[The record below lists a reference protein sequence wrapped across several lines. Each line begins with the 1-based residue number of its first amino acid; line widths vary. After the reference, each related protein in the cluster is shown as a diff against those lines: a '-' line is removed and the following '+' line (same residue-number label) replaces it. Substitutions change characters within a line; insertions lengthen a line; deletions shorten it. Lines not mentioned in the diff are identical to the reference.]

1 MIMKKWKVGV
11 ALVCTSV
18 LLGFAA
24 NQEVEAAIHSYG
36 IIDNV
41 NQQEGTYDVT
51 IRATTD
57 EMGIDGIRE
66 VSVPIWSTKNQSD
79 IVWYKAKHQGKGV
92 WKVRMNTKNHKNHRG
107 NYTTHIYIYSKN
119 GQVEGLN
126 AGQTKLNNVLSAE
139 IKNVNSKTGT
149 YDVIVKDHIGGAVD
163 SVNVPIWSK
172 PDQSDIVW
180 YKASKQADG
189 TYVAHM
195 NIKNH
200 KYNVG
205 NYTTHVYMYTKNQ
218 GVHAISLGQTNV
230 QSESEQ
236 LMAQIQNVN
245 PKAGT
250 YDVVVQ
256 AKSGAG
262 IKQVSVPIWSKANQS
277 DLVWYPAKKQAD
289 GSYVVH
295 MNIKNHKY
303 HTGKYT
309 THVYATK
316 NNGTEMA
323 INLGQTDM
331 PRVSD
336 ELSAKITNV
345 NQQNGTYDIVVNA
358 SSQFGVREVY
368 VPTWSKPDQSDIVWY
383 KAQKQADGRY
393 RLQMNV
399 RNHHN
404 NRGTYISH
412 VYAYSNR
419 GTVKAIS
426 AGETKLNNVLSAEIQ
441 NINSKTGTY
450 DVVVKDHIG
459 GAVDSVSVPI
469 WSTKNQSDLVWYPA
483 KKQAD
488 GTWVVHMN
496 IKNHKFHTG
505 KYTTHVYMYTKN
517 QGVHAIS
524 LGQTNVQSE
533 TEQLKGQIKNV
544 NAKAGTYDIVVQAK
558 SGAGIKQVSVPIWS
572 KANQSDLVWYPAKK
586 QADGSYVV
594 HMNIKNHKYHTGNYT
609 THVYAWKNNG
619 TERAINLG
627 QTNIQGIKDQLS
639 AAIKNVNQQNG
650 TYDIVVNSSSQF
662 GVREV
667 KVPIWSTPNQSDL
680 VWYKAQKQADGSYVV
695 HMNIKNHKNH
705 RGTYMTHVYMY
716 NNRGQ
721 QTAIALNNTN
731 LPAIPDTLKAQIKNV
746 NKEAGSYDVV
756 IQAASQQGIARVE
769 VPTWSTAN
777 QSDLVWYK
785 ATKQSDGSY
794 IVHVNIKNHKNNRG
808 HYTSHVYL
816 WHPDGSNTAI
826 SLGETDLTKPIQE
839 QPKPTEQPGKS
850 DNNQQGNTNTG
861 TATEPTKPTEQP
873 GKTEEPQVRELD
885 VEKIKSEVF
894 RLTNLE
900 RTKRGITALI
910 YDKELDVVTHLRA
923 QEAAVKYA
931 HIRPNNT
938 IFSTAI
944 TELLPEYKNYKVSA
958 SEILAGASDQ
968 AYKNETEI
976 ANDLVSS
983 WLNSPP
989 HKEAMLIQN
998 MKTGSVGIF
1007 RQESKEG
1014 IGNIYYGVQIFLTEK
1029 ENIDNNS
1036 MTNNSGKMYVD
1047 EDGNVE
1053 IPLN

>member
-1 MIMKKWKVGV
+1 MKKWKVGV

-24 NQEVEAAIHSYG
+24 NQKVEAAIHSYG

-51 IRATTD
+51 IHATTD

-66 VSVPIWSTKNQSD
+66 VSVPIWSTSNQSD
-79 IVWYKAKHQGKGV
+79 LVWYKAKHQGKGV
-92 WKVRMNTKNHKNHRG
+92 WKVRMNVKNHKNHRG
-107 NYTTHIYIYSKN
+107 NYTTHVYIYSKN
-119 GQVEGLN
+119 GQVEGIN

-139 IKNVNSKTGT
+139 I
-149 YDVIVKDHIGGAVD
+149 
-163 SVNVPIWSK
+163 
-172 PDQSDIVW
+172 
-180 YKASKQADG
+180 
-189 TYVAHM
+189 
-195 NIKNH
+195 
-200 KYNVG
+200 
-205 NYTTHVYMYTKNQ
+205 
-218 GVHAISLGQTNV
+218 
-230 QSESEQ
+230 
-236 LMAQIQNVN
+236 QNV
-245 PKAGT
+245 
-250 YDVVVQ
+250 
-256 AKSGAG
+256 
-262 IKQVSVPIWSKANQS
+262 
-277 DLVWYPAKKQAD
+277 
-289 GSYVVH
+289 
-295 MNIKNHKY
+295 
-303 HTGKYT
+303 
-309 THVYATK
+309 
-316 NNGTEMA
+316 
-323 INLGQTDM
+323 
-331 PRVSD
+331 
-336 ELSAKITNV
+336 
-345 NQQNGTYDIVVNA
+345 
-358 SSQFGVREVY
+358 
-368 VPTWSKPDQSDIVWY
+368 
-383 KAQKQADGRY
+383 
-393 RLQMNV
+393 
-399 RNHHN
+399 
-404 NRGTYISH
+404 
-412 VYAYSNR
+412 
-419 GTVKAIS
+419 
-426 AGETKLNNVLSAEIQ
+426 
-441 NINSKTGTY
+441 NSKTGTY

-469 WSTKNQSDLVWYPA
+469 WSTKNQSDLVWYKAKKQADGTWVAHMNIKNHKFHTGKYTTHVYMYTKNQGVHAINLGQTNVQSETEQLKGQIKNVNPKAGTYDVVIDAKSGAGIRGVSVPIWSTKNQSDLVWYPA

-488 GTWVVHMN
+488 GTWIVHMNIKNHQFHTGKYTTHVYATKNNGTEMAINLGQTDIPRVSDELSAKITNVNQQNGTYDVLINAQAQGGIREVYVPTWSKPDQSDIVWYKAQKQADGSYRLQMNVRNHHNNRGTYISHVYAYSNRGTVNAINAGETKLNNVLTAEIKNVNTKVGTYDVVVKDHIGGAVDSVSVPIWSTKNQSDLVWYKAQKQADGTWVAHMN

-609 THVYAWKNNG
+609 THVYATKNNG
-619 TERAINLG
+619 TEMAINLG

-650 TYDIVVNSSSQF
+650 TYDIVVNASSQF

-731 LPAIPDTLKAQIKNV
+731 LPVIPDTLKAQVKNV
-746 NKEAGSYDVV
+746 NKEAGSYDVI
-756 IQAASQQGIARVE
+756 IQAASQQGIERVE
-769 VPTWSTAN
+769 VPTWSTKN

-785 ATKQSDGSY
+785 AQKQADGSY
-794 IVHVNIKNHKNNRG
+794 IVHMNIKNHKNNRG
-808 HYTSHVYL
+808 NYTSHVYL

-826 SLGETDLTKPIQE
+826 SLGQTDLTKPIQE

-861 TATEPTKPTEQP
+861 NTTEPTKPTEQP
-873 GKTEEPQVRELD
+873 GKTEDPQFRELD

-900 RTKRGITALI
+900 RAKRGLKSRI
-910 YDKELDVVTHLRA
+910 YDKKFDVVTDLRA
-923 QEAAVKYA
+923 RELLISYS
-931 HIRPNNT
+931 HTRPNGT
-938 IFSTAI
+938 TFDTAI
-944 TELLPEYKNYKVSA
+944 REKYPDFIIDEHSYIQ
-958 SEILAGASDQ
+958 EILAGTQDQ
-968 AYKNETEI
+968 INFGEYKNETQI
-976 ANDLVSS
+976 ADDLVKS
-983 WLNSPP
+983 WMGSPS
-989 HKEAMLIQN
+989 HKAAILSDDSDV
-998 MKTGSVGIF
+998 KWVSVGIS
-1007 RQESKEG
+1007 RKENDKNKG
-1014 IGNIYYGVQIFLTEK
+1014 YYGYTYYGVQIFVNDRDES
-1029 ENIDNNS
+1029 IA
-1036 MTNNSGKMYVD
+1036 SGGEYVHP
-1047 EDGNVE
+1047 ELAE
-1053 IPLN
+1053 

>member
-1 MIMKKWKVGV
+1 MKKWKVGV

-36 IIDNV
+36 TIDNV

-51 IRATTD
+51 IHATTD

-92 WKVRMNTKNHKNHRG
+92 WKVRMNAKNHKNHRG

-119 GQVEGLN
+119 GQVEGIN

-139 IKNVNSKTGT
+139 IKNVNTKAGT

-163 SVNVPIWSK
+163 RVSVPIWSK
-172 PDQSDIVW
+172 DQSDLVW
-180 YKASKQADG
+180 YPAKKQADG
-189 TYVAHM
+189 TWVVHM

-200 KYNVG
+200 KFHTG
-205 NYTTHVYMYTKNQ
+205 KYTTHVYMYTKNQ

-230 QSESEQ
+230 QSETEQ
-236 LMAQIQNVN
+236 LKGQIKNVN
-245 PKAGT
+245 AKAGS
-250 YDVVVQ
+250 YDIVVQ

-303 HTGKYT
+303 HTGNYT

-323 INLGQTDM
+323 INLGQTDI

-345 NQQNGTYDIVVNA
+345 NQQNGTYDVLINA
-358 SSQFGVREVY
+358 QAQGGIREVY

-383 KAQKQADGRY
+383 KAQKQADGSY

-419 GTVKAIS
+419 GTVKAIN
-426 AGETKLNNVLSAEIQ
+426 AGETKLNNVLTAEIK
-441 NINSKTGTY
+441 NVNTKVGTY

-544 NAKAGTYDIVVQAK
+544 NAKAGSYDIVVQAK

-594 HMNIKNHKYHTGNYT
+594 HMNIKNHMYHTGNYT

-619 TERAINLG
+619 TEMAINLG

-650 TYDIVVNSSSQF
+650 TYDIVVNASSQF

-731 LPAIPDTLKAQIKNV
+731 LPVIPDTLKAQVKNV
-746 NKEAGSYDVV
+746 NKEAGSYDVI
-756 IQAASQQGIARVE
+756 IQAASQQGIERVE
-769 VPTWSTAN
+769 VPTWSTKN

-785 ATKQSDGSY
+785 AQKQADGSY
-794 IVHVNIKNHKNNRG
+794 IVHMNIKNHKNNRG
-808 HYTSHVYL
+808 NYTSHVYL

-826 SLGETDLTKPIQE
+826 SLGETDLTKPNQE
-839 QPKPTEQPGKS
+839 QPKPTEEPGKS
-850 DNNQQGNTNTG
+850 ENNQQGNTNTG
-861 TATEPTKPTEQP
+861 NTTEPTKPTEQP

-885 VEKIKSEVF
+885 IEKIKSEIV
-894 RLTNLE
+894 RLVNIERQSKGLNQLSVDTDLEQTANIRSIEIQTKFDHVRPNGTIAYTAFNVDSRNLGENLVQDWHIAGLNETQIATNLFNSW
-900 RTKRGITALI
+900 KNSPG
-910 YDKELDVVTHLRA
+910 H
-923 QEAAVKYA
+923 
-931 HIRPNNT
+931 
-938 IFSTAI
+938 
-944 TELLPEYKNYKVSA
+944 YKNMT
-958 SEILAGASDQ
+958 SEIWTRIG
-968 AYKNETEI
+968 
-976 ANDLVSS
+976 
-983 WLNSPP
+983 
-989 HKEAMLIQN
+989 
-998 MKTGSVGIF
+998 VGISF
-1007 RQESKEG
+1007 NSTKQG
-1014 IGNIYYGVQIFLTEK
+1014 IYGVQFFSTEPTQLDV
-1029 ENIDNNS
+1029 N
-1036 MTNNSGKMYVD
+1036 

>member
-1 MIMKKWKVGV
+1 MKKWKVGV

>member
-1 MIMKKWKVGV
+1 MKKWKVGV

-24 NQEVEAAIHSYG
+24 NQKVEAAIHSYG

-51 IRATTD
+51 IHATTD

-66 VSVPIWSTKNQSD
+66 VSVPIWSTSNQSD
-79 IVWYKAKHQGKGV
+79 LVWYKAKHQGKGV
-92 WKVRMNTKNHKNHRG
+92 WKVRMNVKNHKNHRG
-107 NYTTHIYIYSKN
+107 NYTTHVYIYSKN
-119 GQVEGLN
+119 GQVEGIN

-139 IKNVNSKTGT
+139 IQNVNSKTGT
-149 YDVIVKDHIGGAVD
+149 YDVVVKDHIGGAVD
-163 SVNVPIWSK
+163 SVSVPIWSTK
-172 PDQSDIVW
+172 NQSDLVW
-180 YKASKQADG
+180 YPAQKQADG
-189 TYVAHM
+189 TWVVHM

-200 KYNVG
+200 KYHTG
-205 NYTTHVYMYTKNQ
+205 KYTTHVYMYTKNQ
-218 GVHAISLGQTNV
+218 GVHAINLGQTNV
-230 QSESEQ
+230 QSETEQ
-236 LMAQIQNVN
+236 LKGQIKNVN

-250 YDVVVQ
+250 YDVVID

-262 IKQVSVPIWSKANQS
+262 IRGVSVPIWSTKNQS

-289 GSYVVH
+289 GTWIVH
-295 MNIKNHKY
+295 MNIKNHQF

-323 INLGQTDM
+323 INLGQTDI

-345 NQQNGTYDIVVNA
+345 NQQNGTYDVLINA
-358 SSQFGVREVY
+358 QAQGGIREVY

-383 KAQKQADGRY
+383 KAQKQADGSY

-488 GTWVVHMN
+488 GTWVAHMN

-544 NAKAGTYDIVVQAK
+544 NAKSGTYDIVVQAK

-586 QADGSYVV
+586 QSDGSYVV

-619 TERAINLG
+619 TEMAINLG

-650 TYDIVVNSSSQF
+650 TYDIVVNASSQF

-680 VWYKAQKQADGSYVV
+680 VWYKAQKQSDGSYVV

-731 LPAIPDTLKAQIKNV
+731 LPAVPDTLKAQIKNV

-826 SLGETDLTKPIQE
+826 SLGETDLTKPNQE
-839 QPKPTEQPGKS
+839 QPKPTEEPGKS
-850 DNNQQGNTNTG
+850 ENNHQGNTNTG
-861 TATEPTKPTEQP
+861 NTTEPTKPTEQP

-885 VEKIKSEVF
+885 IEKIKSEIV
-894 RLTNLE
+894 RLVNIERQSKGLNQLSMDRDLEDSARVRSVEIQTKFDHVRPDGTLAYTAFNIDYRNLGE
-900 RTKRGITALI
+900 NIVQDWHIADLN
-910 YDKELDVVTHLRA
+910 EA
-923 QEAAVKYA
+923 QIAAKLFNSWKNSSG
-931 HIRPNNT
+931 H
-938 IFSTAI
+938 
-944 TELLPEYKNYKVSA
+944 YKNMTSA
-958 SEILAGASDQ
+958 MWTRIG
-968 AYKNETEI
+968 
-976 ANDLVSS
+976 
-983 WLNSPP
+983 
-989 HKEAMLIQN
+989 
-998 MKTGSVGIF
+998 VGISF
-1007 RQESKEG
+1007 NSTKQG
-1014 IGNIYYGVQIFLTEK
+1014 VYGVQFFSTEPVILD
-1029 ENIDNNS
+1029 EN
-1036 MTNNSGKMYVD
+1036 

-1053 IPLN
+1053 VPLN

>member
-24 NQEVEAAIHSYG
+24 NQKVEAAIHSYG

-51 IRATTD
+51 IHATTD

-66 VSVPIWSTKNQSD
+66 VSVPIWSTSNQSD
-79 IVWYKAKHQGKGV
+79 LVWYKAKHQGKGV
-92 WKVRMNTKNHKNHRG
+92 WKVRMNAKNHKNHRG

-119 GQVEGLN
+119 GQVEGIN

-139 IKNVNSKTGT
+139 IQNVNSKTGT
-149 YDVIVKDHIGGAVD
+149 YDVVVKDHIGGAVD
-163 SVNVPIWSK
+163 RVSVPIWSK
-172 PDQSDIVW
+172 DQSDLVW
-180 YKASKQADG
+180 YPAKKQADG
-189 TYVAHM
+189 TWVVHM

-200 KYNVG
+200 KFHTG
-205 NYTTHVYMYTKNQ
+205 KYTTHVYMYTKNQ
-218 GVHAISLGQTNV
+218 GVHAINLGQTNV
-230 QSESEQ
+230 QSETEQ
-236 LMAQIQNVN
+236 LKGQIKNIN

-250 YDVVVQ
+250 YDVVID

-262 IKQVSVPIWSKANQS
+262 IRGVSVPIWSTKNQS

-289 GSYVVH
+289 GTWVVH
-295 MNIKNHKY
+295 MNIKNHKF

-323 INLGQTDM
+323 INLGQTDI

-345 NQQNGTYDIVVNA
+345 NQQNGTYDVLINA
-358 SSQFGVREVY
+358 QAQGGIREVY

-383 KAQKQADGRY
+383 KAQKQADGSY

-399 RNHHN
+399 RNHRN

-426 AGETKLNNVLSAEIQ
+426 AGETKLNNVLTAEIK
-441 NINSKTGTY
+441 NVNTKVGTY

-459 GAVDSVSVPI
+459 GAVDRVSVPI
-469 WSTKNQSDLVWYPA
+469 WSKDQSDLVWYPA

-619 TERAINLG
+619 TEMAINLG

-650 TYDIVVNSSSQF
+650 TYDIVVNASSQF

-680 VWYKAQKQADGSYVV
+680 VWYKAQKQTDGSYVV

-785 ATKQSDGSY
+785 ATKQSDGIY

-808 HYTSHVYL
+808 NYTSHVYL

-861 TATEPTKPTEQP
+861 TTTEPTKPTEQP

-885 VEKIKSEVF
+885 VEKIKSEIV
-894 RLTNLE
+894 RLVNIERKSKGLNQLSVDRDLEDSARVRSVEIQTKFDHVRPDGTLAYTAFNIDYRNLGE
-900 RTKRGITALI
+900 NIVQDWHIADLN
-910 YDKELDVVTHLRA
+910 EA
-923 QEAAVKYA
+923 QIAANLFNSWKNSSG
-931 HIRPNNT
+931 H
-938 IFSTAI
+938 
-944 TELLPEYKNYKVSA
+944 YKNMTSA
-958 SEILAGASDQ
+958 MWTRIG
-968 AYKNETEI
+968 
-976 ANDLVSS
+976 
-983 WLNSPP
+983 
-989 HKEAMLIQN
+989 
-998 MKTGSVGIF
+998 VGISF
-1007 RQESKEG
+1007 NSTKQG
-1014 IGNIYYGVQIFLTEK
+1014 VYGVQFFSTEPVILD
-1029 ENIDNNS
+1029 EN
-1036 MTNNSGKMYVD
+1036 

-1053 IPLN
+1053 VPLN

>member
-24 NQEVEAAIHSYG
+24 NQKVEAAIHSYG

-51 IRATTD
+51 IHATTD

-66 VSVPIWSTKNQSD
+66 VSVPIWSTSNQSD
-79 IVWYKAKHQGKGV
+79 LVWYKAKHQGKGV
-92 WKVRMNTKNHKNHRG
+92 WKVRMNVKNHKNHRG
-107 NYTTHIYIYSKN
+107 NYTTHVYIYSKN
-119 GQVEGLN
+119 GQVEGIN

-139 IKNVNSKTGT
+139 I
-149 YDVIVKDHIGGAVD
+149 
-163 SVNVPIWSK
+163 
-172 PDQSDIVW
+172 
-180 YKASKQADG
+180 
-189 TYVAHM
+189 
-195 NIKNH
+195 
-200 KYNVG
+200 
-205 NYTTHVYMYTKNQ
+205 
-218 GVHAISLGQTNV
+218 
-230 QSESEQ
+230 
-236 LMAQIQNVN
+236 QNV
-245 PKAGT
+245 
-250 YDVVVQ
+250 
-256 AKSGAG
+256 
-262 IKQVSVPIWSKANQS
+262 
-277 DLVWYPAKKQAD
+277 
-289 GSYVVH
+289 
-295 MNIKNHKY
+295 
-303 HTGKYT
+303 
-309 THVYATK
+309 
-316 NNGTEMA
+316 
-323 INLGQTDM
+323 
-331 PRVSD
+331 
-336 ELSAKITNV
+336 
-345 NQQNGTYDIVVNA
+345 
-358 SSQFGVREVY
+358 
-368 VPTWSKPDQSDIVWY
+368 
-383 KAQKQADGRY
+383 
-393 RLQMNV
+393 
-399 RNHHN
+399 
-404 NRGTYISH
+404 
-412 VYAYSNR
+412 
-419 GTVKAIS
+419 
-426 AGETKLNNVLSAEIQ
+426 
-441 NINSKTGTY
+441 NSKTGTY

-469 WSTKNQSDLVWYPA
+469 WSTKNQSDLVWYKAKKQADGTWVAHMNIKNHKFHTGKYTTHVYMYTKNQGVHAINLGQTNVQSETEQLKGQIKNVNPKAGTYDVVIDAKSGAGIRGVSVPIWSTKNQSDLVWYPA

-488 GTWVVHMN
+488 GTWIVHMNIKNHQFHTGKYTTHVYATKNNGTEMAINLGQTDIPRVSDELSAKITNVNQQNGTYDVLINAQAQGGIREVYVPTWSKPDQSDIVWYKAQKQADGSYRLQMNVRNHHNNRGTYISHVYAYSNRGTVNAINAGETKLNNVLTAEIKNVNTKVGTYDVVVKDHIGGAVDSVSVPIWSTKNQSDLVWYKAQKQADGTWVAHMN

-572 KANQSDLVWYPAKK
+572 KANQSDLIWYPAKK

-609 THVYAWKNNG
+609 THVYATKNNG
-619 TERAINLG
+619 TEMAINLG

-650 TYDIVVNSSSQF
+650 TYDIVVNASSQF

-680 VWYKAQKQADGSYVV
+680 VWYKAQKQADGSYVL

-785 ATKQSDGSY
+785 ATKQADGSY
-794 IVHVNIKNHKNNRG
+794 IVHMNIKNHKNNRG
-808 HYTSHVYL
+808 NYTSHVYL

-826 SLGETDLTKPIQE
+826 SLGETDLSKVVE
-839 QPKPTEQPGKS
+839 
-850 DNNQQGNTNTG
+850 
-861 TATEPTKPTEQP
+861 EPTKPTENP
-873 GKTEEPQVRELD
+873 GKDDNTDNTTPDKPAKPEEPTTPEKPQARELD
-885 VEKIKSEVF
+885 VEKIKFEIV
-894 RLTNLE
+894 RLVNNERLAKGLSSLNVDSDLEDSAKVRSVEIQTKFDHVRPDGTLAYTAFNIDYRNLGE
-900 RTKRGITALI
+900 NIVQDWHIADLN
-910 YDKELDVVTHLRA
+910 EA
-923 QEAAVKYA
+923 QIAANLFNSWKNSSG
-931 HIRPNNT
+931 H
-938 IFSTAI
+938 
-944 TELLPEYKNYKVSA
+944 YKNMTSA
-958 SEILAGASDQ
+958 MWTRIG
-968 AYKNETEI
+968 
-976 ANDLVSS
+976 
-983 WLNSPP
+983 
-989 HKEAMLIQN
+989 
-998 MKTGSVGIF
+998 VGISF
-1007 RQESKEG
+1007 NSTKQG
-1014 IGNIYYGVQIFLTEK
+1014 VYGVQFFSTEPVILD
-1029 ENIDNNS
+1029 EN
-1036 MTNNSGKMYVD
+1036 

-1053 IPLN
+1053 VPLN

>member
-1 MIMKKWKVGV
+1 MKKWKVGV

-24 NQEVEAAIHSYG
+24 NQKVEAAIHSYG

-41 NQQEGTYDVT
+41 NQQEGAYDVT
-51 IRATTD
+51 IHATTD

-92 WKVRMNTKNHKNHRG
+92 WKVRMNAKNHKNHRG

-119 GQVEGLN
+119 GQVEGIN

-139 IKNVNSKTGT
+139 IKNVNTKAGT

-163 SVNVPIWSK
+163 RVSVPIWSK
-172 PDQSDIVW
+172 DQSDLVW
-180 YKASKQADG
+180 YPAKKQADG
-189 TYVAHM
+189 TWVVHM

-200 KYNVG
+200 KFHTG
-205 NYTTHVYMYTKNQ
+205 KYTTHVYMYTKNQ

-230 QSESEQ
+230 QSETEQ
-236 LMAQIQNVN
+236 LKGQIKNVN
-245 PKAGT
+245 AKAGT
-250 YDVVVQ
+250 YDIVVQ

-262 IKQVSVPIWSKANQS
+262 IKQVSVPIWSKVNQS

-303 HTGKYT
+303 HTGNYT

-323 INLGQTDM
+323 INLGQTDI

-345 NQQNGTYDIVVNA
+345 NQQNGTYDVLINA
-358 SSQFGVREVY
+358 QAQGGIREVY

-383 KAQKQADGRY
+383 KAQKQADGSY

-488 GTWVVHMN
+488 GTWVAHMN

-517 QGVHAIS
+517 QGVHAIN

-544 NAKAGTYDIVVQAK
+544 NPKAGTYDVVIDAK
-558 SGAGIKQVSVPIWS
+558 SGAGIRGVSVPIWS
-572 KANQSDLVWYPAKK
+572 TNNQSDLVWYKAQK
-586 QADGSYVV
+586 QADGSYIV
-594 HMNIKNHKYHTGNYT
+594 HMNIKNHKYHTGKYT
-609 THVYAWKNNG
+609 THVYATKNDG
-619 TERAINLG
+619 TEMAINLG
-627 QTNIQGIKDQLS
+627 QTDIFGVKDQLS
-639 AAIKNVNQQNG
+639 AKIANINPQDG
-650 TYDIVVNSSSQF
+650 TYDVIVNASSQY
-662 GVREV
+662 GVKEV
-667 KVPIWSTPNQSDL
+667 SVPIWSTKNQSDL

-731 LPAIPDTLKAQIKNV
+731 LPVIPDTLKAQVKNV
-746 NKEAGSYDVV
+746 NKEAGSYDVI
-756 IQAASQQGIARVE
+756 IQAASQQGIDRVE
-769 VPTWSTAN
+769 VPTWSMKN

-785 ATKQSDGSY
+785 AQKQADGSY
-794 IVHVNIKNHKNNRG
+794 IVHMNIKNHKNNRG
-808 HYTSHVYL
+808 NYTSHVYL

-826 SLGETDLTKPIQE
+826 SLGETDLSKVVE
-839 QPKPTEQPGKS
+839 
-850 DNNQQGNTNTG
+850 
-861 TATEPTKPTEQP
+861 EPTKPTENP
-873 GKTEEPQVRELD
+873 GKDDNTGNTTPDKPTEPAKPEEPTTPEKPQARELD

-900 RTKRGITALI
+900 RTKRGLQPLS
-910 YDKELDVVTHLRA
+910 YDEELDKVMPKRA
-923 QEAAVKYA
+923 QELLVSYS
-931 HIRPNNT
+931 HTRPNGKD
-938 IFSTAI
+938 FSTLI
-944 TELLPEYKNYKVSA
+944 TETLPNYYQGYQS
-958 SEILAGASDQ
+958 SYEILAGTGEEGYQ
-968 AYKNETEI
+968 TEI
-976 ANDLVSS
+976 MIAQELVNN
-983 WLNSPP
+983 WMNSAA
-989 HKEAMLIQN
+989 HKSIILDADIVV
-998 MKTGSVGIF
+998 GAVGIS
-1007 RQESKEG
+1007 SKVNKYEVG
-1014 IGNIYYGVQIFLTEK
+1014 KTYYGVQIFSVKK
-1029 ENIDNNS
+1029 EQN
-1036 MTNNSGKMYVD
+1036 TNGYNGYIVD

>member
-1 MIMKKWKVGV
+1 MKKWKVGV

-92 WKVRMNTKNHKNHRG
+92 WKVRMNAKNHKNHRG

-139 IKNVNSKTGT
+139 IKNVNTKVGT
-149 YDVIVKDHIGGAVD
+149 YDVVVKDHIGGAVD
-163 SVNVPIWSK
+163 SVSVPIWSK
-172 PDQSDIVW
+172 DQSDLVW
-180 YKASKQADG
+180 YPAKKQADG
-189 TYVAHM
+189 TYIVHM

-236 LMAQIQNVN
+236 LKAGIKNVN
-245 PKAGT
+245 AKAGT

-289 GSYVVH
+289 GTYVVH

-303 HTGKYT
+303 HTGNYT
-309 THVYATK
+309 THVYAWK

-323 INLGQTDM
+323 INLGQTNI
-331 PRVSD
+331 PGSPD
-336 ELSAKITNV
+336 ELKANITNV
-345 NQQNGTYDIVVNA
+345 NQQEGTYDVSIQANA
-358 SSQFGVREVY
+358 QGGIREVY
-368 VPTWSKPDQSDIVWY
+368 VPTWSAQDQSDIVWY
-383 KAQKQADGRY
+383 KAQKQADGSYKLR
-393 RLQMNV
+393 MNV
-399 RNHHN
+399 RNHKNH
-404 NRGTYISH
+404 RGTYISH

-426 AGETKLNNVLSAEIQ
+426 AGETKLNNVLSAEIK
-441 NINSKTGTY
+441 NVNSKTGTY
-450 DVVVKDHIG
+450 DVIVKDHIG

-469 WSTKNQSDLVWYPA
+469 WSKDQSDLVWYPA

-488 GTWVVHMN
+488 GTYIVHMN
-496 IKNHKFHTG
+496 IKNHKYNVG
-505 KYTTHVYMYTKN
+505 NYTTHVYMYTKN

-533 TEQLKGQIKNV
+533 SEQLKAGIKNV
-544 NAKAGTYDIVVQAK
+544 NAKAGTYDVVVQAK

-586 QADGSYVV
+586 QADGTYVV

-619 TERAINLG
+619 TEMAINLG

-639 AAIKNVNQQNG
+639 AAIKNENQQNG
-650 TYDIVVNSSSQF
+650 TYDIVVNASSQF

-680 VWYKAQKQADGSYVV
+680 VWYKAKKQADGSYVV

-731 LPAIPDTLKAQIKNV
+731 LPAIPDTLKAQIKNI

-769 VPTWSTAN
+769 VPTWSTPN

-808 HYTSHVYL
+808 NYTSHVYL

-861 TATEPTKPTEQP
+861 TTTEPTKPTEQP

-885 VEKIKSEVF
+885 VEKIKSEIV
-894 RLTNLE
+894 RLVNIERKSKGLNQLSVDRDLE
-900 RTKRGITALI
+900 DSARVRSIEIQSK
-910 YDKELDVVTHLRA
+910 YDHV
-923 QEAAVKYA
+923 
-931 HIRPNNT
+931 RPDGSMYDT
-938 IFSTAI
+938 IFSKDDREISENANQNWHIAGLSEEKIAENLFTSWKNS
-944 TELLPEYKNYKVSA
+944 PNHYKNM
-958 SEILAGASDQ
+958 
-968 AYKNETEI
+968 
-976 ANDLVSS
+976 LVNR
-983 WLNSPP
+983 WTR
-989 HKEAMLIQN
+989 I
-998 MKTGSVGIF
+998 
-1007 RQESKEG
+1007 G
-1014 IGNIYYGVQIFLTEK
+1014 IGISFNSTRQGVYAVQIFSTEPVTLDR
-1029 ENIDNNS
+1029 N
-1036 MTNNSGKMYVD
+1036 

>member
-1 MIMKKWKVGV
+1 
-11 ALVCTSV
+11 
-18 LLGFAA
+18 
-24 NQEVEAAIHSYG
+24 
-36 IIDNV
+36 
-41 NQQEGTYDVT
+41 
-51 IRATTD
+51 
-57 EMGIDGIRE
+57 
-66 VSVPIWSTKNQSD
+66 
-79 IVWYKAKHQGKGV
+79 
-92 WKVRMNTKNHKNHRG
+92 
-107 NYTTHIYIYSKN
+107 
-119 GQVEGLN
+119 
-126 AGQTKLNNVLSAE
+126 
-139 IKNVNSKTGT
+139 
-149 YDVIVKDHIGGAVD
+149 
-163 SVNVPIWSK
+163 
-172 PDQSDIVW
+172 
-180 YKASKQADG
+180 
-189 TYVAHM
+189 
-195 NIKNH
+195 
-200 KYNVG
+200 
-205 NYTTHVYMYTKNQ
+205 
-218 GVHAISLGQTNV
+218 
-230 QSESEQ
+230 
-236 LMAQIQNVN
+236 
-245 PKAGT
+245 
-250 YDVVVQ
+250 
-256 AKSGAG
+256 
-262 IKQVSVPIWSKANQS
+262 
-277 DLVWYPAKKQAD
+277 
-289 GSYVVH
+289 
-295 MNIKNHKY
+295 
-303 HTGKYT
+303 GKYT

-316 NNGTEMA
+316 NNSTEMA
-323 INLGQTDM
+323 INLGQTDI

-345 NQQNGTYDIVVNA
+345 NQQNGTYDVLINA
-358 SSQFGVREVY
+358 QAQGGIREVY
-368 VPTWSKPDQSDIVWY
+368 IPTWSKPDQSDIVWY
-383 KAQKQADGRY
+383 KAQKQADGSY

-586 QADGSYVV
+586 QVDGSYVV

-619 TERAINLG
+619 TEMAINLG

-650 TYDIVVNSSSQF
+650 TYDIVVNASSQF

-794 IVHVNIKNHKNNRG
+794 IVHV
-808 HYTSHVYL
+808 
-816 WHPDGSNTAI
+816 
-826 SLGETDLTKPIQE
+826 
-839 QPKPTEQPGKS
+839 
-850 DNNQQGNTNTG
+850 
-861 TATEPTKPTEQP
+861 
-873 GKTEEPQVRELD
+873 
-885 VEKIKSEVF
+885 
-894 RLTNLE
+894 
-900 RTKRGITALI
+900 
-910 YDKELDVVTHLRA
+910 
-923 QEAAVKYA
+923 
-931 HIRPNNT
+931 
-938 IFSTAI
+938 
-944 TELLPEYKNYKVSA
+944 
-958 SEILAGASDQ
+958 
-968 AYKNETEI
+968 
-976 ANDLVSS
+976 
-983 WLNSPP
+983 
-989 HKEAMLIQN
+989 
-998 MKTGSVGIF
+998 
-1007 RQESKEG
+1007 
-1014 IGNIYYGVQIFLTEK
+1014 
-1029 ENIDNNS
+1029 
-1036 MTNNSGKMYVD
+1036 
-1047 EDGNVE
+1047 
-1053 IPLN
+1053 

>member
-36 IIDNV
+36 TIDNV

-51 IRATTD
+51 IHATTD

-92 WKVRMNTKNHKNHRG
+92 WKVRMNAKNHKNHRG

-119 GQVEGLN
+119 GQVEGIN

-139 IKNVNSKTGT
+139 IKNVNTKAGT

-163 SVNVPIWSK
+163 R
-172 PDQSDIVW
+172 
-180 YKASKQADG
+180 
-189 TYVAHM
+189 
-195 NIKNH
+195 
-200 KYNVG
+200 
-205 NYTTHVYMYTKNQ
+205 
-218 GVHAISLGQTNV
+218 
-230 QSESEQ
+230 
-236 LMAQIQNVN
+236 
-245 PKAGT
+245 
-250 YDVVVQ
+250 
-256 AKSGAG
+256 
-262 IKQVSVPIWSKANQS
+262 VSVPIWSK
-277 DLVWYPAKKQAD
+277 D
-289 GSYVVH
+289 
-295 MNIKNHKY
+295 
-303 HTGKYT
+303 
-309 THVYATK
+309 
-316 NNGTEMA
+316 
-323 INLGQTDM
+323 
-331 PRVSD
+331 
-336 ELSAKITNV
+336 
-345 NQQNGTYDIVVNA
+345 
-358 SSQFGVREVY
+358 
-368 VPTWSKPDQSDIVWY
+368 
-383 KAQKQADGRY
+383 
-393 RLQMNV
+393 
-399 RNHHN
+399 
-404 NRGTYISH
+404 
-412 VYAYSNR
+412 
-419 GTVKAIS
+419 
-426 AGETKLNNVLSAEIQ
+426 
-441 NINSKTGTY
+441 
-450 DVVVKDHIG
+450 
-459 GAVDSVSVPI
+459 
-469 WSTKNQSDLVWYPA
+469 QSDLVWYPA

-544 NAKAGTYDIVVQAK
+544 NAKAGSYDIVVQAK

-609 THVYAWKNNG
+609 THVYATKNNG
-619 TERAINLG
+619 TEMAINLGQTDIPRVSDELSAKITNVNQQNGTYDVLINAQAQGGIREVYVPTWSKPDQSDIVWYKAQKQADGSYRLQMNVRNHHNNRGSYISHVYAYSNRGTVKAINAGETKLNNVLTAEIKNVNTKVGTYDVIVKDHIGGAVDRVSVPIWSKDQSDLVWYPAKKQADGTWVVHMNIKNHKFHTGKYTTHVYMYTKNQGVHAISLGQTNVQSETEQLKGQIKNVNAKAGSYDIVVQAKSGAGIKQVSVPIWSKANQSDLVWYPAKKQADGSYVVHMNIKNHKYHTGNYTTHVYATKNNGTEMAINLG

-650 TYDIVVNSSSQF
+650 TYDIVVNASSQF

-731 LPAIPDTLKAQIKNV
+731 LPVIPDTLKAQVKNV
-746 NKEAGSYDVV
+746 NKEAGSYDVI
-756 IQAASQQGIARVE
+756 IQAASQQGIERVE
-769 VPTWSTAN
+769 VPTWSTKN

-785 ATKQSDGSY
+785 AQKQADGSY
-794 IVHVNIKNHKNNRG
+794 IVHMNIKNHKNNRG
-808 HYTSHVYL
+808 NYTSHVYL

-826 SLGETDLTKPIQE
+826 SLGETDLTKPNQE
-839 QPKPTEQPGKS
+839 QPKPTEEPGKS
-850 DNNQQGNTNTG
+850 ENNQQGNTNTG
-861 TATEPTKPTEQP
+861 NTTEPTKPTEQP

-885 VEKIKSEVF
+885 IEKIKSEIVRLVNIERQSKGLNQLSVDRDLEDSARVRSVEIQTKYDHVRPDGSMYDTVF
-894 RLTNLE
+894 SKDDREISENANQNWHIAGLSEEQIAETLFTSWKNSPNHYKNMLVN
-900 RTKRGITALI
+900 RWTRMGIGISFNSTRQGV
-910 YDKELDVVTHLRA
+910 Y
-923 QEAAVKYA
+923 AVQ
-931 HIRPNNT
+931 
-938 IFSTAI
+938 IFSTEPV
-944 TELLPEYKNYKVSA
+944 TLDRN
-958 SEILAGASDQ
+958 
-968 AYKNETEI
+968 
-976 ANDLVSS
+976 
-983 WLNSPP
+983 
-989 HKEAMLIQN
+989 
-998 MKTGSVGIF
+998 
-1007 RQESKEG
+1007 
-1014 IGNIYYGVQIFLTEK
+1014 
-1029 ENIDNNS
+1029 
-1036 MTNNSGKMYVD
+1036 

>member
-1 MIMKKWKVGV
+1 MMKKWKVGV

-92 WKVRMNTKNHKNHRG
+92 WKVRMNAKNHKNHRG

-230 QSESEQ
+230 QSASEQ
-236 LMAQIQNVN
+236 LKAEIKNVN
-245 PKAGT
+245 AKAGT

-277 DLVWYPAKKQAD
+277 DLVWYPAQ
-289 GSYVVH
+289 
-295 MNIKNHKY
+295 
-303 HTGKYT
+303 
-309 THVYATK
+309 
-316 NNGTEMA
+316 
-323 INLGQTDM
+323 
-331 PRVSD
+331 
-336 ELSAKITNV
+336 
-345 NQQNGTYDIVVNA
+345 
-358 SSQFGVREVY
+358 
-368 VPTWSKPDQSDIVWY
+368 
-383 KAQKQADGRY
+383 
-393 RLQMNV
+393 
-399 RNHHN
+399 
-404 NRGTYISH
+404 
-412 VYAYSNR
+412 
-419 GTVKAIS
+419 
-426 AGETKLNNVLSAEIQ
+426 
-441 NINSKTGTY
+441 
-450 DVVVKDHIG
+450 
-459 GAVDSVSVPI
+459 
-469 WSTKNQSDLVWYPA
+469 
-483 KKQAD
+483 
-488 GTWVVHMN
+488 
-496 IKNHKFHTG
+496 
-505 KYTTHVYMYTKN
+505 
-517 QGVHAIS
+517 
-524 LGQTNVQSE
+524 
-533 TEQLKGQIKNV
+533 
-544 NAKAGTYDIVVQAK
+544 
-558 SGAGIKQVSVPIWS
+558 
-572 KANQSDLVWYPAKK
+572 K

-619 TERAINLG
+619 SAMAISLG
-627 QTNIQGIKDQLS
+627 QTNIIGIPDELKAEVANVNQQEGTYDVTIQANAQGGIREVYVPTWSAADQSDIVWYKAQKQADGSYKLRMNVRNHQNHRGTYISHVYAYSNRGTVKAISAGETRLNNVLSAAIKNVNAKTGTYDVVVKDHIGGAVDSVNVPIWSKPDQSDIVWYKASKQADGTYVAHMNIKNHKYNTGNYTTHVYMYTKNQGVHAISLGQINIQGIKDQLS
-639 AAIKNVNQQNG
+639 AAIKNVNQQKG
-650 TYDIVVNSSSQF
+650 TYDIVVNASSQF

-731 LPAIPDTLKAQIKNV
+731 LPTIPDTLKAQIKNV

-794 IVHVNIKNHKNNRG
+794 IVHVNIKNHNSNRG
-808 HYTSHVYL
+808 NYTSHVYL
-816 WHPDGSNTAI
+816 WHPNGSNTAI
-826 SLGETDLTKPIQE
+826 NIGQTDLTKPIQE

-861 TATEPTKPTEQP
+861 NTTEPTKPTEQS

-885 VEKIKSEVF
+885 IEKIKSEVF

>member
-57 EMGIDGIRE
+57 EMGVDGIRE

-92 WKVRMNTKNHKNHRG
+92 WKVRMNAKNHKNHRG

-139 IKNVNSKTGT
+139 IKNVNTKVGT
-149 YDVIVKDHIGGAVD
+149 YDVVVKDHIGGAVD
-163 SVNVPIWSK
+163 SVSVPIWSK
-172 PDQSDIVW
+172 DQSDLVW
-180 YKASKQADG
+180 YPAKKQADG
-189 TYVAHM
+189 TWVVHM

-218 GVHAISLGQTNV
+218 GVHAINLGKTNV

-236 LMAQIQNVN
+236 LKAQIKNVN
-245 PKAGT
+245 AKAGT
-250 YDVVVQ
+250 YDVVVE

-262 IKQVSVPIWSKANQS
+262 IREVSVPIWSKDQS

-289 GSYVVH
+289 GIWVVH

-303 HTGKYT
+303 HTGNYT
-309 THVYATK
+309 THVYAWK
-316 NNGTEMA
+316 NNGKEMA
-323 INLGQTDM
+323 INLGQTNI
-331 PRVSD
+331 PGSPD
-336 ELSAKITNV
+336 ELKANIANV
-345 NQQNGTYDIVVNA
+345 NQQEGTYDVSIQANA
-358 SSQFGVREVY
+358 QGGIREVY
-368 VPTWSKPDQSDIVWY
+368 VPTWSAQDQSDIVWY
-383 KAQKQADGRY
+383 KAQKQADGSYKLR
-393 RLQMNV
+393 MNV
-399 RNHHN
+399 RNHKNH
-404 NRGTYISH
+404 RGTYISH

-426 AGETKLNNVLSAEIQ
+426 AGETKLNNVLSAEIK
-441 NINSKTGTY
+441 NVNSKTGTY
-450 DVVVKDHIG
+450 DVIVKDHIG
-459 GAVDSVSVPI
+459 GAVDRVSVPI
-469 WSTKNQSDLVWYPA
+469 WSKDQSDLVWYPA

-488 GTWVVHMN
+488 GTWLVHMN
-496 IKNHKFHTG
+496 IKNHKYNVG
-505 KYTTHVYMYTKN
+505 NYTTHVYMYTKN
-517 QGVHAIS
+517 QGVHAIN
-524 LGQTNVQSE
+524 LGKTNVQSE
-533 TEQLKGQIKNV
+533 SEQLKAQIKNV

-558 SGAGIKQVSVPIWS
+558 SGAGIREVSVPIWS
-572 KANQSDLVWYPAKK
+572 KDQSDLVWYPAKK
-586 QADGSYVV
+586 QVDGTYVV

-619 TERAINLG
+619 TEMAINLG

-650 TYDIVVNSSSQF
+650 TYDIVVNANSQF

-731 LPAIPDTLKAQIKNV
+731 LPTIPDTLKAQIKNV

-769 VPTWSTAN
+769 VPTWSTPN

-785 ATKQSDGSY
+785 AAEQSDGSY

-826 SLGETDLTKPIQE
+826 NIGKTDLTKPIQE
-839 QPKPTEQPGKS
+839 QPKPTEQPGKT
-850 DNNQQGNTNTG
+850 DNQQSGNANTGNT
-861 TATEPTKPTEQP
+861 TEPTKPTEQP

-885 VEKIKSEVF
+885 VEKIKSEIV
-894 RLTNLE
+894 RLVNSERKSKGLNQLSVDRDLEDSARVRSVEIQTKFDHVRPDGTIAYTAFNVDNRNLGENLVQDWHIAGLNETQIATNLFNSW
-900 RTKRGITALI
+900 KNSHG
-910 YDKELDVVTHLRA
+910 H
-923 QEAAVKYA
+923 
-931 HIRPNNT
+931 
-938 IFSTAI
+938 
-944 TELLPEYKNYKVSA
+944 YKNMT
-958 SEILAGASDQ
+958 SEIWTRIG
-968 AYKNETEI
+968 
-976 ANDLVSS
+976 
-983 WLNSPP
+983 
-989 HKEAMLIQN
+989 
-998 MKTGSVGIF
+998 VGISF
-1007 RQESKEG
+1007 NSTKQG
-1014 IGNIYYGVQIFLTEK
+1014 IYGVQFFSTEPTQLDV
-1029 ENIDNNS
+1029 N
-1036 MTNNSGKMYVD
+1036 

>member
-1 MIMKKWKVGV
+1 
-11 ALVCTSV
+11 
-18 LLGFAA
+18 
-24 NQEVEAAIHSYG
+24 
-36 IIDNV
+36 
-41 NQQEGTYDVT
+41 
-51 IRATTD
+51 
-57 EMGIDGIRE
+57 
-66 VSVPIWSTKNQSD
+66 
-79 IVWYKAKHQGKGV
+79 
-92 WKVRMNTKNHKNHRG
+92 
-107 NYTTHIYIYSKN
+107 
-119 GQVEGLN
+119 
-126 AGQTKLNNVLSAE
+126 
-139 IKNVNSKTGT
+139 
-149 YDVIVKDHIGGAVD
+149 VKDHIGGAVD
-163 SVNVPIWSK
+163 SVSVPLWSK
-172 PDQSDIVW
+172 DQSDLVW
-180 YKASKQADG
+180 YPAKKQADG
-189 TYVAHM
+189 TYIVHM

-236 LMAQIQNVN
+236 LKAGIKNVN
-245 PKAGT
+245 AKAGT

-289 GSYVVH
+289 GTYVVH

-303 HTGKYT
+303 HTGNYT
-309 THVYATK
+309 THVYAWK

-323 INLGQTDM
+323 INLGQTNI
-331 PRVSD
+331 PGSPD
-336 ELSAKITNV
+336 ELKANITNV
-345 NQQNGTYDIVVNA
+345 NQQEGTYDVSIQANA
-358 SSQFGVREVY
+358 QGGIREVY
-368 VPTWSKPDQSDIVWY
+368 VPTWSAQDQSDIVWY
-383 KAQKQADGRY
+383 KAQKQADGSYKLR
-393 RLQMNV
+393 MNV
-399 RNHHN
+399 RNHKNH
-404 NRGTYISH
+404 RGTYISH

-426 AGETKLNNVLSAEIQ
+426 AGETKLNNVLSAEIK
-441 NINSKTGTY
+441 NVNSKTGTY
-450 DVVVKDHIG
+450 DVIVKDHIG

-469 WSTKNQSDLVWYPA
+469 WSKDQSDLVWYPA

-488 GTWVVHMN
+488 GTYIVHMN
-496 IKNHKFHTG
+496 IKNHKYNVG
-505 KYTTHVYMYTKN
+505 NYTTHVYMYTKN

-533 TEQLKGQIKNV
+533 SEQLKAGIKNV
-544 NAKAGTYDIVVQAK
+544 NAKAGTYDVVVQAK

-586 QADGSYVV
+586 QADGTYVV

-619 TERAINLG
+619 TEMAINLG

-639 AAIKNVNQQNG
+639 AAIKNENQQNG
-650 TYDIVVNSSSQF
+650 TYDIVVNASSQF

-680 VWYKAQKQADGSYVV
+680 VWYKAKKQADGSYVV

-731 LPAIPDTLKAQIKNV
+731 LPAIPDTLKAQIKNI

-769 VPTWSTAN
+769 VPTWSTPN

-808 HYTSHVYL
+808 NYTSHVYL

-861 TATEPTKPTEQP
+861 TTTEPTKPTEQP

-885 VEKIKSEVF
+885 VEKIKSEIV
-894 RLTNLE
+894 RLVNIERKSKGLNQLSVDRDLE
-900 RTKRGITALI
+900 DSARVRSIEIQSK
-910 YDKELDVVTHLRA
+910 YDHV
-923 QEAAVKYA
+923 
-931 HIRPNNT
+931 RPDGSMYDT
-938 IFSTAI
+938 IFSKDDREISENANQNWHIAGLSEEKIAENLFTSWKNS
-944 TELLPEYKNYKVSA
+944 PNHYKNM
-958 SEILAGASDQ
+958 
-968 AYKNETEI
+968 
-976 ANDLVSS
+976 LVNR
-983 WLNSPP
+983 WTR
-989 HKEAMLIQN
+989 I
-998 MKTGSVGIF
+998 
-1007 RQESKEG
+1007 G
-1014 IGNIYYGVQIFLTEK
+1014 IGISFNSTRQGVYAVQIFSTEPVTLDR
-1029 ENIDNNS
+1029 N
-1036 MTNNSGKMYVD
+1036 

>member
-1 MIMKKWKVGV
+1 MIMKKWHVGV

-66 VSVPIWSTKNQSD
+66 VSVPIWSTPNQSD
-79 IVWYKAKHQGKGV
+79 LVWYKAKHQGKGV
-92 WKVRMNTKNHKNHRG
+92 WKVRMNAKNHKNHRG

-139 IKNVNSKTGT
+139 IKNV
-149 YDVIVKDHIGGAVD
+149 
-163 SVNVPIWSK
+163 
-172 PDQSDIVW
+172 
-180 YKASKQADG
+180 
-189 TYVAHM
+189 
-195 NIKNH
+195 
-200 KYNVG
+200 
-205 NYTTHVYMYTKNQ
+205 
-218 GVHAISLGQTNV
+218 
-230 QSESEQ
+230 
-236 LMAQIQNVN
+236 
-245 PKAGT
+245 
-250 YDVVVQ
+250 
-256 AKSGAG
+256 
-262 IKQVSVPIWSKANQS
+262 
-277 DLVWYPAKKQAD
+277 
-289 GSYVVH
+289 
-295 MNIKNHKY
+295 
-303 HTGKYT
+303 
-309 THVYATK
+309 
-316 NNGTEMA
+316 
-323 INLGQTDM
+323 
-331 PRVSD
+331 
-336 ELSAKITNV
+336 
-345 NQQNGTYDIVVNA
+345 
-358 SSQFGVREVY
+358 
-368 VPTWSKPDQSDIVWY
+368 
-383 KAQKQADGRY
+383 
-393 RLQMNV
+393 
-399 RNHHN
+399 
-404 NRGTYISH
+404 
-412 VYAYSNR
+412 
-419 GTVKAIS
+419 
-426 AGETKLNNVLSAEIQ
+426 
-441 NINSKTGTY
+441 NSKTGTY

-524 LGQTNVQSE
+524 LGQTNVHSE

-586 QADGSYVV
+586 QVDGSYVV

-619 TERAINLG
+619 TEMAINLG

-650 TYDIVVNSSSQF
+650 TYDIVVNASSQF

-721 QTAIALNNTN
+721 QTAIALNNTK
-731 LPAIPDTLKAQIKNV
+731 LPAIPDTRKAQIKNV

-756 IQAASQQGIARVE
+756 IQAASQQGIDRVE
-769 VPTWSTAN
+769 VPTWSTKN

-785 ATKQSDGSY
+785 AQKLADGSY
-794 IVHVNIKNHKNNRG
+794 IVHMNIKNHKNNRG
-808 HYTSHVYL
+808 NYTSHVYL

-826 SLGETDLTKPIQE
+826 SLGETDLSKVVE
-839 QPKPTEQPGKS
+839 
-850 DNNQQGNTNTG
+850 
-861 TATEPTKPTEQP
+861 EPTKPTENP
-873 GKTEEPQVRELD
+873 GKDDNTDNTTPDKPAKLEIVRLVNNERLAKGLSSLNVD
-885 VEKIKSEVF
+885 SDLEDSAKVRSVEIQTKFDHVRPDGTLAYTAFNIDY
-894 RLTNLE
+894 RNLGE
-900 RTKRGITALI
+900 NIVQDWHIADLN
-910 YDKELDVVTHLRA
+910 EA
-923 QEAAVKYA
+923 QIAANLFNSWKNSSG
-931 HIRPNNT
+931 H
-938 IFSTAI
+938 
-944 TELLPEYKNYKVSA
+944 YKNMTSA
-958 SEILAGASDQ
+958 MWTRIG
-968 AYKNETEI
+968 
-976 ANDLVSS
+976 
-983 WLNSPP
+983 
-989 HKEAMLIQN
+989 
-998 MKTGSVGIF
+998 VGISF
-1007 RQESKEG
+1007 NSTKQG
-1014 IGNIYYGVQIFLTEK
+1014 VYGVQFFSTEPVILD
-1029 ENIDNNS
+1029 EN
-1036 MTNNSGKMYVD
+1036 

-1053 IPLN
+1053 VPLN

>member
-24 NQEVEAAIHSYG
+24 NQKVEAAIHSYG

-51 IRATTD
+51 IHATTD

-66 VSVPIWSTKNQSD
+66 VSVPIWSTSNQSD
-79 IVWYKAKHQGKGV
+79 LVWYKAKHQGKGV
-92 WKVRMNTKNHKNHRG
+92 WKVRMNVKNHKNHRG
-107 NYTTHIYIYSKN
+107 NYTTHVYIYSKN
-119 GQVEGLN
+119 GQVEGIN

-139 IKNVNSKTGT
+139 IQNVNSKTGT
-149 YDVIVKDHIGGAVD
+149 YDVVVKDHIGGAVD
-163 SVNVPIWSK
+163 SVSVPIWSTK
-172 PDQSDIVW
+172 NQSDLVW
-180 YKASKQADG
+180 YPAQKQADG
-189 TYVAHM
+189 TWVVHM

-200 KYNVG
+200 KYHTG
-205 NYTTHVYMYTKNQ
+205 KYTTHVYMYTKNQ
-218 GVHAISLGQTNV
+218 GVHAINLGQTNV
-230 QSESEQ
+230 QSETEQ
-236 LMAQIQNVN
+236 LKGQIKNVN

-250 YDVVVQ
+250 YDVVID

-262 IKQVSVPIWSKANQS
+262 IRGVSVPIWSTKNQS

-289 GSYVVH
+289 GTWIVH
-295 MNIKNHKY
+295 MNIKNHQF

-323 INLGQTDM
+323 INLGQTDI

-345 NQQNGTYDIVVNA
+345 NQQNGTYDVLINA
-358 SSQFGVREVY
+358 QAQGGIREVY

-383 KAQKQADGRY
+383 KAQKQADGSY

-488 GTWVVHMN
+488 GTWVAHMN

-544 NAKAGTYDIVVQAK
+544 NAKSGTYDIVVQAK

-586 QADGSYVV
+586 QSDGSYVV

-619 TERAINLG
+619 TEMAINLG

-650 TYDIVVNSSSQF
+650 TYDIVVNASSQF

-680 VWYKAQKQADGSYVV
+680 VWYKAQKQSDGSYVV

-731 LPAIPDTLKAQIKNV
+731 LPAVPDTLKAQIKNV

-826 SLGETDLTKPIQE
+826 SLGETDLTKPNQE
-839 QPKPTEQPGKS
+839 QPKPTEEPGKS
-850 DNNQQGNTNTG
+850 ENNHQGNTNTG
-861 TATEPTKPTEQP
+861 NTTEPTKPTEQP

-885 VEKIKSEVF
+885 IEKIKSEIV
-894 RLTNLE
+894 RLVNIERQSKGLNQLSMDRDLEDSARVRSVEIQTKFDHVRPDGTLAYTAFNIDYRNLGE
-900 RTKRGITALI
+900 NIVQDWHIADLN
-910 YDKELDVVTHLRA
+910 EA
-923 QEAAVKYA
+923 QIAAKLFNSWKNSSG
-931 HIRPNNT
+931 H
-938 IFSTAI
+938 
-944 TELLPEYKNYKVSA
+944 YKNMTSA
-958 SEILAGASDQ
+958 MWTRIG
-968 AYKNETEI
+968 
-976 ANDLVSS
+976 
-983 WLNSPP
+983 
-989 HKEAMLIQN
+989 
-998 MKTGSVGIF
+998 VGISF
-1007 RQESKEG
+1007 NSTKQG
-1014 IGNIYYGVQIFLTEK
+1014 VYGVQFFSTEPVILD
-1029 ENIDNNS
+1029 EN
-1036 MTNNSGKMYVD
+1036 

-1053 IPLN
+1053 VPLN

>member
-24 NQEVEAAIHSYG
+24 NQKVEAAIHSYG

-51 IRATTD
+51 IHATTD

-66 VSVPIWSTKNQSD
+66 VSVPIWSTSNQSD
-79 IVWYKAKHQGKGV
+79 LVWYKAKHQGKGV
-92 WKVRMNTKNHKNHRG
+92 WKVRMNVKNHKNHRG
-107 NYTTHIYIYSKN
+107 NYTTHVYIYSKN
-119 GQVEGLN
+119 GQVEGIN

-139 IKNVNSKTGT
+139 I
-149 YDVIVKDHIGGAVD
+149 
-163 SVNVPIWSK
+163 
-172 PDQSDIVW
+172 
-180 YKASKQADG
+180 
-189 TYVAHM
+189 
-195 NIKNH
+195 
-200 KYNVG
+200 
-205 NYTTHVYMYTKNQ
+205 
-218 GVHAISLGQTNV
+218 
-230 QSESEQ
+230 
-236 LMAQIQNVN
+236 QNV
-245 PKAGT
+245 
-250 YDVVVQ
+250 
-256 AKSGAG
+256 
-262 IKQVSVPIWSKANQS
+262 
-277 DLVWYPAKKQAD
+277 
-289 GSYVVH
+289 
-295 MNIKNHKY
+295 
-303 HTGKYT
+303 
-309 THVYATK
+309 
-316 NNGTEMA
+316 
-323 INLGQTDM
+323 
-331 PRVSD
+331 
-336 ELSAKITNV
+336 
-345 NQQNGTYDIVVNA
+345 
-358 SSQFGVREVY
+358 
-368 VPTWSKPDQSDIVWY
+368 
-383 KAQKQADGRY
+383 
-393 RLQMNV
+393 
-399 RNHHN
+399 
-404 NRGTYISH
+404 
-412 VYAYSNR
+412 
-419 GTVKAIS
+419 
-426 AGETKLNNVLSAEIQ
+426 
-441 NINSKTGTY
+441 NSKTGTY

-469 WSTKNQSDLVWYPA
+469 WSTKNQSDLVWYKAKKQADGTWVAHMNIKNHKFHTGKYTTHVYMYTKNQGVHAINLGQTNVQSETEQLKGQIKNVNPKAGTYDVVIDAKSGAGIRGVSVPIWSTKNQSDLVWYPA

-488 GTWVVHMN
+488 GTWIVHMNIKNHQFHTGKYTTHVYATKNNGTEMAINLGQTDIPRVSDELSAKITNVNQQNGTYDVLINAQAQGGIREVYVPTWSKPDQSDIVWYKAQKQADGSYRLQMNVRNHHNNRGTYISHVYAYSNRGTVNAINAGETKLNNVLTAEIKNVNTKVGTYDVVVKDHIGGAVDSVSVPIWSTKNQSDLVWYKAQKQADGTWVAHMN

-572 KANQSDLVWYPAKK
+572 KANQSDLIWYPAKK

-619 TERAINLG
+619 TEMAINLG

-650 TYDIVVNSSSQF
+650 TYDIVVNASSQF

-808 HYTSHVYL
+808 NYTSHVYL

-826 SLGETDLTKPIQE
+826 NIGQTDLTKLIQE

-850 DNNQQGNTNTG
+850 DNNQQGNTNNG
-861 TATEPTKPTEQP
+861 TVTEPTKPTEQP

-885 VEKIKSEVF
+885 VEKIKSEIVRLVNIERQSKGLNQLSVDRDLEDSARVRSVEIQTKYDHVRPDGSMYDTVF
-894 RLTNLE
+894 SKDDREISENANQNWHIAGLSEEQIAETLFTSWKNSPNHYKNMLVN
-900 RTKRGITALI
+900 RWTRMGIGISFNSTRQGV
-910 YDKELDVVTHLRA
+910 Y
-923 QEAAVKYA
+923 AVQ
-931 HIRPNNT
+931 
-938 IFSTAI
+938 IFSTEPV
-944 TELLPEYKNYKVSA
+944 TLDRN
-958 SEILAGASDQ
+958 
-968 AYKNETEI
+968 
-976 ANDLVSS
+976 
-983 WLNSPP
+983 
-989 HKEAMLIQN
+989 
-998 MKTGSVGIF
+998 
-1007 RQESKEG
+1007 
-1014 IGNIYYGVQIFLTEK
+1014 
-1029 ENIDNNS
+1029 
-1036 MTNNSGKMYVD
+1036 

>member
-1 MIMKKWKVGV
+1 MIMKKWHVGV

-51 IRATTD
+51 VRATTD

-66 VSVPIWSTKNQSD
+66 VSVPIWSMKNQSD

-92 WKVRMNTKNHKNHRG
+92 WKVRMNAKNHKNHRG

-163 SVNVPIWSK
+163 SVSVPIWSK
-172 PDQSDIVW
+172 DQSDLVW
-180 YKASKQADG
+180 YPAKKQADG
-189 TYVAHM
+189 TYIVHM

-236 LMAQIQNVN
+236 L
-245 PKAGT
+245 KAG
-250 YDVVVQ
+250 
-256 AKSGAG
+256 
-262 IKQVSVPIWSKANQS
+262 
-277 DLVWYPAKKQAD
+277 
-289 GSYVVH
+289 
-295 MNIKNHKY
+295 
-303 HTGKYT
+303 
-309 THVYATK
+309 
-316 NNGTEMA
+316 
-323 INLGQTDM
+323 
-331 PRVSD
+331 
-336 ELSAKITNV
+336 
-345 NQQNGTYDIVVNA
+345 
-358 SSQFGVREVY
+358 
-368 VPTWSKPDQSDIVWY
+368 
-383 KAQKQADGRY
+383 
-393 RLQMNV
+393 
-399 RNHHN
+399 
-404 NRGTYISH
+404 
-412 VYAYSNR
+412 
-419 GTVKAIS
+419 
-426 AGETKLNNVLSAEIQ
+426 
-441 NINSKTGTY
+441 
-450 DVVVKDHIG
+450 
-459 GAVDSVSVPI
+459 
-469 WSTKNQSDLVWYPA
+469 
-483 KKQAD
+483 
-488 GTWVVHMN
+488 
-496 IKNHKFHTG
+496 
-505 KYTTHVYMYTKN
+505 
-517 QGVHAIS
+517 
-524 LGQTNVQSE
+524 
-533 TEQLKGQIKNV
+533 IKNV

-586 QADGSYVV
+586 QADGTYVV

-619 TERAINLG
+619 TEMAINLGQTNIPGSPDELKANITNVNQQEGTYDVSIQANAQGGIREVYVPTWSAQDQSDIVWYKAQKQADGSYKLRMNVRNHKNHRGTYISHVYAYSNRGTVKAISAGETKLNNVLSAEIKNVNSKTGTYDVIVKDHIGGAVDSVSVPIWSKDQSDLVWYPAKKQADGTYIVHMNIKNHKYNVGNYTTHVYMYTKNQGVHAISLGQTNVQSESEQLKAGIKNVNAKAGTYDIVVQAKSGAGIKQVSVPIWSKANQSDLVWYPAKKQADGTYVVHMNIKNHKYHTGNYTTHVYAWKNNGTEMAINLG

-769 VPTWSTAN
+769 VPTWFTAN

-900 RTKRGITALI
+900 RAKRGLKSRI
-910 YDKELDVVTHLRA
+910 YDKKFDVVTDLRA
-923 QEAAVKYA
+923 RELLISYS
-931 HIRPNNT
+931 HTRPNGT
-938 IFSTAI
+938 TFDTAI
-944 TELLPEYKNYKVSA
+944 REKYPDFIIDEHSYIQ
-958 SEILAGASDQ
+958 EILAGTQDQ
-968 AYKNETEI
+968 INFGEYKNETQI
-976 ANDLVSS
+976 ADDLVKS
-983 WLNSPP
+983 WMGSPS
-989 HKEAMLIQN
+989 HKAAILSDDSDV
-998 MKTGSVGIF
+998 KWVSVGIS
-1007 RQESKEG
+1007 RKENDKNKG
-1014 IGNIYYGVQIFLTEK
+1014 YYGYTYYGVQIFVNDRDES
-1029 ENIDNNS
+1029 IA
-1036 MTNNSGKMYVD
+1036 SGGEYVHP
-1047 EDGNVE
+1047 ELAE
-1053 IPLN
+1053 

>member
-1 MIMKKWKVGV
+1 MKKWKVGV

-36 IIDNV
+36 TIDNV

-51 IRATTD
+51 IHATTD

-92 WKVRMNTKNHKNHRG
+92 WKVRMNAKNHKNHRG

-119 GQVEGLN
+119 GQVEGIN

-139 IKNVNSKTGT
+139 IKNVNTKAGT

-163 SVNVPIWSK
+163 R
-172 PDQSDIVW
+172 
-180 YKASKQADG
+180 
-189 TYVAHM
+189 
-195 NIKNH
+195 
-200 KYNVG
+200 
-205 NYTTHVYMYTKNQ
+205 
-218 GVHAISLGQTNV
+218 
-230 QSESEQ
+230 
-236 LMAQIQNVN
+236 
-245 PKAGT
+245 
-250 YDVVVQ
+250 
-256 AKSGAG
+256 
-262 IKQVSVPIWSKANQS
+262 VSVPIWSK
-277 DLVWYPAKKQAD
+277 D
-289 GSYVVH
+289 
-295 MNIKNHKY
+295 
-303 HTGKYT
+303 
-309 THVYATK
+309 
-316 NNGTEMA
+316 
-323 INLGQTDM
+323 
-331 PRVSD
+331 
-336 ELSAKITNV
+336 
-345 NQQNGTYDIVVNA
+345 
-358 SSQFGVREVY
+358 
-368 VPTWSKPDQSDIVWY
+368 
-383 KAQKQADGRY
+383 
-393 RLQMNV
+393 
-399 RNHHN
+399 
-404 NRGTYISH
+404 
-412 VYAYSNR
+412 
-419 GTVKAIS
+419 
-426 AGETKLNNVLSAEIQ
+426 
-441 NINSKTGTY
+441 
-450 DVVVKDHIG
+450 
-459 GAVDSVSVPI
+459 
-469 WSTKNQSDLVWYPA
+469 QSDLVWYPA

-544 NAKAGTYDIVVQAK
+544 NAKAGSYDIVVQAK

-609 THVYAWKNNG
+609 THVYATKNNGTEMAINLGQTDIPRVSDELSAKITNVNQQNGTYDVLINAQAQGGIREVYVPTWSKPDQSDIVWYKAQKQADGSYRLQMNVRNHHNNRGSYISHVYAYSNRGTVKAINAGETKLNNVLTAEIKNVNTKVGTYDVIVKDHIGGAVDRVSVPIWSKDQSDLVWYPAKKQADGTWVVHMNIKNHKFHTGKYTTHVYMYTKNQGVHAISLGQTNVQSETEQLKGQIKNVNAKAGSYDIVVQAKSGAGIKQVSVPIWSKANQSDLVWYPAKKQADGSYVVHMNIKNHMYHTGNYTTHVYAWKNNG
-619 TERAINLG
+619 TEMAINLG

-650 TYDIVVNSSSQF
+650 TYDIVVNASSQF

-731 LPAIPDTLKAQIKNV
+731 LPVIPDTLKAQVKNV
-746 NKEAGSYDVV
+746 NKEAGSYDVI
-756 IQAASQQGIARVE
+756 IQAASQQGIERVE
-769 VPTWSTAN
+769 VPTWSTKN

-785 ATKQSDGSY
+785 AQKQADGSY
-794 IVHVNIKNHKNNRG
+794 IVHMNIKNHKNNRG
-808 HYTSHVYL
+808 NYTSHVYL

-826 SLGETDLTKPIQE
+826 SLGETDLTKPNQE
-839 QPKPTEQPGKS
+839 QPKPTEEPGKS
-850 DNNQQGNTNTG
+850 ENNQQGNTNTG
-861 TATEPTKPTEQP
+861 NTTEPTKPTEQP

-885 VEKIKSEVF
+885 IEKIKSEIVRLVNIERQSKGLNQLSVDRDLEDSARVRSVEIQTKYDHVRPDGSMYDTVF
-894 RLTNLE
+894 SKDDREISENANQNWHIAGLSEEQIAETLFTSWKNSPNHYKNMLVN
-900 RTKRGITALI
+900 RWTRMGIGISFNSTRQGV
-910 YDKELDVVTHLRA
+910 Y
-923 QEAAVKYA
+923 AVQ
-931 HIRPNNT
+931 
-938 IFSTAI
+938 IFSTEPV
-944 TELLPEYKNYKVSA
+944 TLDRN
-958 SEILAGASDQ
+958 
-968 AYKNETEI
+968 
-976 ANDLVSS
+976 
-983 WLNSPP
+983 
-989 HKEAMLIQN
+989 
-998 MKTGSVGIF
+998 
-1007 RQESKEG
+1007 
-1014 IGNIYYGVQIFLTEK
+1014 
-1029 ENIDNNS
+1029 
-1036 MTNNSGKMYVD
+1036 

>member
-1 MIMKKWKVGV
+1 MKKWKVGV

-41 NQQEGTYDVT
+41 NQQEGTYNVT

-92 WKVRMNTKNHKNHRG
+92 WKVRMNAKNHKNHRG

-163 SVNVPIWSK
+163 SVSVPIWSK
-172 PDQSDIVW
+172 DQSDLVW
-180 YKASKQADG
+180 YPAKKQADG
-189 TYVAHM
+189 TYIVHM

-236 LMAQIQNVN
+236 LKAGIKNVN
-245 PKAGT
+245 AKAGT

-289 GSYVVH
+289 G
-295 MNIKNHKY
+295 
-303 HTGKYT
+303 T
-309 THVYATK
+309 
-316 NNGTEMA
+316 
-323 INLGQTDM
+323 
-331 PRVSD
+331 
-336 ELSAKITNV
+336 
-345 NQQNGTYDIVVNA
+345 
-358 SSQFGVREVY
+358 
-368 VPTWSKPDQSDIVWY
+368 
-383 KAQKQADGRY
+383 
-393 RLQMNV
+393 
-399 RNHHN
+399 
-404 NRGTYISH
+404 
-412 VYAYSNR
+412 
-419 GTVKAIS
+419 
-426 AGETKLNNVLSAEIQ
+426 
-441 NINSKTGTY
+441 
-450 DVVVKDHIG
+450 
-459 GAVDSVSVPI
+459 
-469 WSTKNQSDLVWYPA
+469 
-483 KKQAD
+483 
-488 GTWVVHMN
+488 
-496 IKNHKFHTG
+496 
-505 KYTTHVYMYTKN
+505 
-517 QGVHAIS
+517 
-524 LGQTNVQSE
+524 
-533 TEQLKGQIKNV
+533 
-544 NAKAGTYDIVVQAK
+544 
-558 SGAGIKQVSVPIWS
+558 
-572 KANQSDLVWYPAKK
+572 
-586 QADGSYVV
+586 YVV

-619 TERAINLG
+619 TEMAINLG

-695 HMNIKNHKNH
+695 HMNIKNHKNR

-808 HYTSHVYL
+808 NYTSHVYL

-861 TATEPTKPTEQP
+861 TTAEPTKPTEQP

-900 RTKRGITALI
+900 RAKRGLKSRI
-910 YDKELDVVTHLRA
+910 YDKKFDVVTDLRA
-923 QEAAVKYA
+923 RELLISYS
-931 HIRPNNT
+931 HTRPNGT
-938 IFSTAI
+938 TFDTAI
-944 TELLPEYKNYKVSA
+944 REKYPDFIIDEHSYIQ
-958 SEILAGASDQ
+958 EILAGTQDQ
-968 AYKNETEI
+968 INFGEYKNETQI
-976 ANDLVSS
+976 ADDLVKS
-983 WLNSPP
+983 WMGSPS
-989 HKEAMLIQN
+989 HKAAILSDDSDV
-998 MKTGSVGIF
+998 KWVSVGIS
-1007 RQESKEG
+1007 RKENDKNKG
-1014 IGNIYYGVQIFLTEK
+1014 YYGYTYYGVQIFVNDRDES
-1029 ENIDNNS
+1029 IA
-1036 MTNNSGKMYVD
+1036 SGGEYVHP
-1047 EDGNVE
+1047 ELAE
-1053 IPLN
+1053 

>member
-24 NQEVEAAIHSYG
+24 NQKVEAAIHSYG

-51 IRATTD
+51 IHATTD

-66 VSVPIWSTKNQSD
+66 VSVPIWSTSNQSD
-79 IVWYKAKHQGKGV
+79 LVWYKAKHQGKGV
-92 WKVRMNTKNHKNHRG
+92 WKVRMNVKNHKNHRG
-107 NYTTHIYIYSKN
+107 NYTTHVYIYSKN
-119 GQVEGLN
+119 GQVEGIN

-139 IKNVNSKTGT
+139 I
-149 YDVIVKDHIGGAVD
+149 
-163 SVNVPIWSK
+163 
-172 PDQSDIVW
+172 
-180 YKASKQADG
+180 
-189 TYVAHM
+189 
-195 NIKNH
+195 
-200 KYNVG
+200 
-205 NYTTHVYMYTKNQ
+205 
-218 GVHAISLGQTNV
+218 
-230 QSESEQ
+230 
-236 LMAQIQNVN
+236 QNV
-245 PKAGT
+245 
-250 YDVVVQ
+250 
-256 AKSGAG
+256 
-262 IKQVSVPIWSKANQS
+262 
-277 DLVWYPAKKQAD
+277 
-289 GSYVVH
+289 
-295 MNIKNHKY
+295 
-303 HTGKYT
+303 
-309 THVYATK
+309 
-316 NNGTEMA
+316 
-323 INLGQTDM
+323 
-331 PRVSD
+331 
-336 ELSAKITNV
+336 
-345 NQQNGTYDIVVNA
+345 
-358 SSQFGVREVY
+358 
-368 VPTWSKPDQSDIVWY
+368 
-383 KAQKQADGRY
+383 
-393 RLQMNV
+393 
-399 RNHHN
+399 
-404 NRGTYISH
+404 
-412 VYAYSNR
+412 
-419 GTVKAIS
+419 
-426 AGETKLNNVLSAEIQ
+426 
-441 NINSKTGTY
+441 NSKTGTY

-469 WSTKNQSDLVWYPA
+469 WSTKNQSDLVWYKAKKQADGTWVAHMNIKNHKFHTGKYTTHVYMYTKNQGVHAINLGQTNVQSETEQLKGQIKNVNPKAGTYDVVIDAKSGAGIRGVSVPIWSTKNQSDLVWYPA

-488 GTWVVHMN
+488 GTWIVHMNIKNHQFHTGKYTTHVYATKNNGTEMAINLGQTDIPRVSDELSAKITNVNQQNGTYDVLINAQAQGGIREVYIPTWSTKNQSDLVWYKAQKQADGSYRLQMNVRNHHNNRGTYISHVYAYSNRGTVNAINAGETKLNNVLTAEIKNVNTKVGTYDVVVKDHIGGAVDSVSVPIWSTKNQSDLVWYKAQKQADGTWVAHMN

-609 THVYAWKNNG
+609 THVYATKNNG
-619 TERAINLG
+619 TEMAINLG

-639 AAIKNVNQQNG
+639 AAIKNVNQKNG
-650 TYDIVVNSSSQF
+650 TYDIVVNASSQF

-680 VWYKAQKQADGSYVV
+680 VWYKAQKQADGSYVL

-785 ATKQSDGSY
+785 ATKQADGSY
-794 IVHVNIKNHKNNRG
+794 IVHMNIKNHKNNRG
-808 HYTSHVYL
+808 NYTSHVYL

-826 SLGETDLTKPIQE
+826 SLGETDLSKVVE
-839 QPKPTEQPGKS
+839 
-850 DNNQQGNTNTG
+850 
-861 TATEPTKPTEQP
+861 EPTKPTENP
-873 GKTEEPQVRELD
+873 GKDDNTDNTTPDKPAKPEEPTTPEKPQARELD
-885 VEKIKSEVF
+885 VEKIKFEIV
-894 RLTNLE
+894 RLVNNERLAKGLSSLNVDSDLEDSAKVRSVEIQTKFDHVRPDGTLAYTAFNIDYRNLGE
-900 RTKRGITALI
+900 NIVQDWHIADLN
-910 YDKELDVVTHLRA
+910 EA
-923 QEAAVKYA
+923 QIAANLFNSWKNSSG
-931 HIRPNNT
+931 H
-938 IFSTAI
+938 
-944 TELLPEYKNYKVSA
+944 YKNMTSA
-958 SEILAGASDQ
+958 MWTRIG
-968 AYKNETEI
+968 
-976 ANDLVSS
+976 
-983 WLNSPP
+983 
-989 HKEAMLIQN
+989 
-998 MKTGSVGIF
+998 VGISF
-1007 RQESKEG
+1007 NSTKQG
-1014 IGNIYYGVQIFLTEK
+1014 VYGVQFFSTEPVILD
-1029 ENIDNNS
+1029 EN
-1036 MTNNSGKMYVD
+1036 

-1053 IPLN
+1053 VPLN

>member
-24 NQEVEAAIHSYG
+24 NQKVEAAIHSYG

-51 IRATTD
+51 IHATTD

-66 VSVPIWSTKNQSD
+66 VSVPIWSTSNQSD
-79 IVWYKAKHQGKGV
+79 LVWYKAKHQGKGV
-92 WKVRMNTKNHKNHRG
+92 WKVRMNVKNHKNHRG
-107 NYTTHIYIYSKN
+107 NYTTHVYIYSKN
-119 GQVEGLN
+119 GQVEGIN

-139 IKNVNSKTGT
+139 IQNVNSKTGT
-149 YDVIVKDHIGGAVD
+149 YDVVVKDHIGGAVD
-163 SVNVPIWSK
+163 SVSVPIWSTK
-172 PDQSDIVW
+172 NQSDLVW
-180 YKASKQADG
+180 YKAKKQADG
-189 TYVAHM
+189 TWVAHM

-200 KYNVG
+200 KFHTG
-205 NYTTHVYMYTKNQ
+205 KYTTHVYMYTKNQ
-218 GVHAISLGQTNV
+218 GVHAINLGQTNV
-230 QSESEQ
+230 QSETEQ
-236 LMAQIQNVN
+236 LKGQIKNVN

-250 YDVVVQ
+250 YDVVID

-262 IKQVSVPIWSKANQS
+262 IRGVSVPIWSTKNQS

-289 GSYVVH
+289 GTWIVH
-295 MNIKNHKY
+295 MNIKNHQF

-323 INLGQTDM
+323 INLGQTDI

-345 NQQNGTYDIVVNA
+345 NQQNGTYDVLINA
-358 SSQFGVREVY
+358 QAQGGIREVY

-383 KAQKQADGRY
+383 KAQKQADGSY

-419 GTVKAIS
+419 GTVKAIN
-426 AGETKLNNVLSAEIQ
+426 AGQTKLNNVLSAEIQ
-441 NINSKTGTY
+441 NVNSKTGTY

-459 GAVDSVSVPI
+459 GAVDRVSVPI
-469 WSTKNQSDLVWYPA
+469 WSKDQSDLVWYPA

-544 NAKAGTYDIVVQAK
+544 NPKAGTYDVVIDAK
-558 SGAGIKQVSVPIWS
+558 SGAGIRGVSVPIWS
-572 KANQSDLVWYPAKK
+572 TNNQSDLVWYKAQK
-586 QADGSYVV
+586 QADGSYIV
-594 HMNIKNHKYHTGNYT
+594 HMNIKNHKYHTGKYT
-609 THVYAWKNNG
+609 THVYATKNDG
-619 TERAINLG
+619 TEMAINLG
-627 QTNIQGIKDQLS
+627 QTDIFGVKDQLS
-639 AAIKNVNQQNG
+639 AKIANINPQDG
-650 TYDIVVNSSSQF
+650 TYDVIVNASSQY
-662 GVREV
+662 GVKEV
-667 KVPIWSTPNQSDL
+667 SVPIWSTNNQSDL

-731 LPAIPDTLKAQIKNV
+731 LPVIPDTLKAQVKNV
-746 NKEAGSYDVV
+746 NKEAGSYDVI
-756 IQAASQQGIARVE
+756 IQAASQQGIDRVE
-769 VPTWSTAN
+769 VPTWSMKN

-785 ATKQSDGSY
+785 AQKQADGSY
-794 IVHVNIKNHKNNRG
+794 IVHMNIKNHKNNRG
-808 HYTSHVYL
+808 NYTSHVYL

-861 TATEPTKPTEQP
+861 TTTEPTKPTEQP

-885 VEKIKSEVF
+885 VEKIKSEIV
-894 RLTNLE
+894 RLVNIERKSKGLNQLSVDTDLEQTANIRSIEIQTKFDHVRPDGTIAYTAFNVDNRNLGENLVQDWHIAGLNETQIATNLFNSW
-900 RTKRGITALI
+900 KNSPG
-910 YDKELDVVTHLRA
+910 H
-923 QEAAVKYA
+923 
-931 HIRPNNT
+931 
-938 IFSTAI
+938 
-944 TELLPEYKNYKVSA
+944 YKNMT
-958 SEILAGASDQ
+958 SEIWTRIG
-968 AYKNETEI
+968 
-976 ANDLVSS
+976 
-983 WLNSPP
+983 
-989 HKEAMLIQN
+989 
-998 MKTGSVGIF
+998 VGISF
-1007 RQESKEG
+1007 NSTKQG
-1014 IGNIYYGVQIFLTEK
+1014 IYGVQFFSTEPTQLDV
-1029 ENIDNNS
+1029 N
-1036 MTNNSGKMYVD
+1036 

>member
-1 MIMKKWKVGV
+1 MIMKKWHVGV
-11 ALVCTSV
+11 AFICTSV
-18 LLGFAA
+18 LLSFSATVQADTHLNGKI
-24 NQEVEAAIHSYG
+24 Q
-36 IIDNV
+36 NV
-41 NQQEGTYDVT
+41 NQQEGSYEVVIDAADDKGVTDVY
-51 IRATTD
+51 
-57 EMGIDGIRE
+57 
-66 VSVPIWSTKNQSD
+66 VPTWSAPDQSD
-79 IVWYKAKHQGKGV
+79 IVWYKAQKRSDGNYITHV
-92 WKVRMNTKNHKNHRG
+92 NAKNHKNHRG
-107 NYTTHIYIYSKN
+107 IYISHVYAYNQKGKFQAKN
-119 GQVEGLN
+119 LGK
-126 AGQTKLNNVLSAE
+126 TKLNEVLSAE
-139 IKNVNSKTGT
+139 IQNINSKTGT
-149 YDVIVKDHIGGAVD
+149 YDVVVKDHIGGAVD
-163 SVNVPIWSK
+163 SVSVPIWSTRN
-172 PDQSDIVW
+172 QSDLVW
-180 YKASKQADG
+180 YPAQKQADG
-189 TYVAHM
+189 TWVVHM

-200 KYNVG
+200 KYHTG
-205 NYTTHVYMYTKNQ
+205 KYTTHVYMYTKNQ
-218 GVHAISLGQTNV
+218 GVHAINLGQTNV
-230 QSESEQ
+230 QSETEQ
-236 LMAQIQNVN
+236 LKGQIKNVN

-250 YDVVVQ
+250 YDVVID

-262 IKQVSVPIWSKANQS
+262 IRGVSVPIWSTNNQS
-277 DLVWYPAKKQAD
+277 DLVWYPALKQAD
-289 GSYVVH
+289 GTWVVH
-295 MNIKNHKY
+295 MNIKNHKF

-323 INLGQTDM
+323 INLGQTDI

-345 NQQNGTYDIVVNA
+345 NQPNGTYDVLINA
-358 SSQFGVREVY
+358 QAQGGIREVY
-368 VPTWSKPDQSDIVWY
+368 IPTWSKPDQSDIVWY
-383 KAQKQADGRY
+383 KAQKQADGSY

-412 VYAYSNR
+412 VYVYSNR

-517 QGVHAIS
+517 QGVHAIN

-586 QADGSYVV
+586 QVDGSYVV

-619 TERAINLG
+619 TEMAINLG

-650 TYDIVVNSSSQF
+650 TYDIVVNASSQF

-680 VWYKAQKQADGSYVV
+680 VWYKAQKQADGSYVL

-785 ATKQSDGSY
+785 ATKQADGSY
-794 IVHVNIKNHKNNRG
+794 IVHMNIKNHKNNRG
-808 HYTSHVYL
+808 NYTSHVYL
-816 WHPDGSNTAI
+816 WRPDGSNTAI
-826 SLGETDLTKPIQE
+826 SLGETDLSKVVE
-839 QPKPTEQPGKS
+839 
-850 DNNQQGNTNTG
+850 
-861 TATEPTKPTEQP
+861 EPTKPTENP
-873 GKTEEPQVRELD
+873 GKDDNTDNTTPDKPAKPEEPTTPEKPQARELD
-885 VEKIKSEVF
+885 VEKIKFEIV
-894 RLTNLE
+894 RLVNNERLAKGLSSLNVDSDLEDSAKVRSVEIQTKFDHVRPDGTLAYTAFNIDYRNLGE
-900 RTKRGITALI
+900 NIVQDWHIADLN
-910 YDKELDVVTHLRA
+910 EA
-923 QEAAVKYA
+923 QIAANLFNSWKNSSG
-931 HIRPNNT
+931 H
-938 IFSTAI
+938 
-944 TELLPEYKNYKVSA
+944 YKNMTSA
-958 SEILAGASDQ
+958 MWTRIG
-968 AYKNETEI
+968 
-976 ANDLVSS
+976 
-983 WLNSPP
+983 
-989 HKEAMLIQN
+989 
-998 MKTGSVGIF
+998 VGISF
-1007 RQESKEG
+1007 NSTKQG
-1014 IGNIYYGVQIFLTEK
+1014 VYGVQFFSTEPVILD
-1029 ENIDNNS
+1029 EN
-1036 MTNNSGKMYVD
+1036 

-1053 IPLN
+1053 VPLN

>member
-24 NQEVEAAIHSYG
+24 NQKVEAAIHSYG

-51 IRATTD
+51 IHATTD

-66 VSVPIWSTKNQSD
+66 VSVPIWSTSNQSD
-79 IVWYKAKHQGKGV
+79 LVWYKAKHQGKGV
-92 WKVRMNTKNHKNHRG
+92 WKVRMNVKNHKNQRG
-107 NYTTHIYIYSKN
+107 NYTTHVYIYSKN
-119 GQVEGLN
+119 GQVEGIN

-139 IKNVNSKTGT
+139 IQNVNSKTGT
-149 YDVIVKDHIGGAVD
+149 YDVVVKDHIGGAVD
-163 SVNVPIWSK
+163 SVSVPIWSTRN
-172 PDQSDIVW
+172 QSDLVW
-180 YKASKQADG
+180 YPAKKQADG
-189 TYVAHM
+189 TWVAHM

-200 KYNVG
+200 KFHTG
-205 NYTTHVYMYTKNQ
+205 KYTTHVYMYTKNQ
-218 GVHAISLGQTNV
+218 GVHAINLGQTNV
-230 QSESEQ
+230 QSETEQ
-236 LMAQIQNVN
+236 LKGQIKNVN

-250 YDVVVQ
+250 YDVVID

-262 IKQVSVPIWSKANQS
+262 IRGVSVPIWSTKNQS

-289 GSYVVH
+289 GTWIVH
-295 MNIKNHKY
+295 MNIKNHQF

-323 INLGQTDM
+323 INLGQTDI

-345 NQQNGTYDIVVNA
+345 NQQNGTYDVLINA
-358 SSQFGVREVY
+358 QAQGGIREVY
-368 VPTWSKPDQSDIVWY
+368 IPTWSKPDQSDIVWY
-383 KAQKQADGRY
+383 KAQKQEDGSY

-517 QGVHAIS
+517 QGVHAIN

-586 QADGSYVV
+586 QVDGSYVV

-619 TERAINLG
+619 TEMAINLG

-650 TYDIVVNSSSQF
+650 TYDIVVNASSQF

-785 ATKQSDGSY
+785 ATKQADGSY
-794 IVHVNIKNHKNNRG
+794 IVHMNIKNHKNNRG
-808 HYTSHVYL
+808 NYTSHVYL

-826 SLGETDLTKPIQE
+826 SLGETDLTKPNQE
-839 QPKPTEQPGKS
+839 QPKPTEEPGKS
-850 DNNQQGNTNTG
+850 ENNHQGNTNTG
-861 TATEPTKPTEQP
+861 NTTEPTKPTEQP

-885 VEKIKSEVF
+885 IEKIKSEIVRLVNIERQSKGLNQLSVDRDLEDSARVRSVEIQTKYDHVRPDGSMYDTVF
-894 RLTNLE
+894 SKDDREISENANQNWHIAGLSEEQIAETLFTSWKNSPNHYKNMLVN
-900 RTKRGITALI
+900 RWTRIGIGISFNSTRQGV
-910 YDKELDVVTHLRA
+910 Y
-923 QEAAVKYA
+923 AVQ
-931 HIRPNNT
+931 
-938 IFSTAI
+938 IFSTEPV
-944 TELLPEYKNYKVSA
+944 TLDRN
-958 SEILAGASDQ
+958 
-968 AYKNETEI
+968 
-976 ANDLVSS
+976 
-983 WLNSPP
+983 
-989 HKEAMLIQN
+989 
-998 MKTGSVGIF
+998 
-1007 RQESKEG
+1007 
-1014 IGNIYYGVQIFLTEK
+1014 
-1029 ENIDNNS
+1029 
-1036 MTNNSGKMYVD
+1036 

>member
-1 MIMKKWKVGV
+1 MKKWKVGV

-24 NQEVEAAIHSYG
+24 NQKVEAAIHSYG

-51 IRATTD
+51 IHATTD

-66 VSVPIWSTKNQSD
+66 VSVPIWSTSNQSD
-79 IVWYKAKHQGKGV
+79 LVWYKAKHQGKGV
-92 WKVRMNTKNHKNHRG
+92 WKVRMNVKNHKNHRG
-107 NYTTHIYIYSKN
+107 NYTTHVYIYSKN
-119 GQVEGLN
+119 GQVEGIN

-139 IKNVNSKTGT
+139 IQNVNSKTGT
-149 YDVIVKDHIGGAVD
+149 YDVVVKDHIGGAVD
-163 SVNVPIWSK
+163 SVSVPIWSTK
-172 PDQSDIVW
+172 NQSDLVW
-180 YKASKQADG
+180 YKAKKQADG
-189 TYVAHM
+189 TWVAHM

-200 KYNVG
+200 KFHTG
-205 NYTTHVYMYTKNQ
+205 KYTTHVYMYTKNQ
-218 GVHAISLGQTNV
+218 GVHAINLGQTNV
-230 QSESEQ
+230 QSETEQ
-236 LMAQIQNVN
+236 LKGQIKNVN

-250 YDVVVQ
+250 YDVVID

-262 IKQVSVPIWSKANQS
+262 IRGVSVPIWSTKNQS

-289 GSYVVH
+289 GTWIVH
-295 MNIKNHKY
+295 MNIKNHQF

-323 INLGQTDM
+323 INLGQTDI

-345 NQQNGTYDIVVNA
+345 NQQNGTYDVLINA
-358 SSQFGVREVY
+358 QAQGGIREVY

-383 KAQKQADGRY
+383 KAQKQADGSY

-419 GTVKAIS
+419 GTVNAIN
-426 AGETKLNNVLSAEIQ
+426 AGETKLNNVLTAEIK
-441 NINSKTGTY
+441 NVNTKVGTY

-572 KANQSDLVWYPAKK
+572 KANQSDLIWYPAKK

-609 THVYAWKNNG
+609 THVYATKNNG
-619 TERAINLG
+619 TEMAINLG

-650 TYDIVVNSSSQF
+650 TYDIVVNASSQF

-667 KVPIWSTPNQSDL
+667 KVSIWSTPNQSDL

-731 LPAIPDTLKAQIKNV
+731 LPVIPDTLKAQVKNV
-746 NKEAGSYDVV
+746 NKEAGSYDVI
-756 IQAASQQGIARVE
+756 IQAASQQGIERVE
-769 VPTWSTAN
+769 VPTWSTKN

-785 ATKQSDGSY
+785 AQKQVDGSY
-794 IVHVNIKNHKNNRG
+794 IVHMNIKNHKNNRG
-808 HYTSHVYL
+808 NYTSHVYL

-826 SLGETDLTKPIQE
+826 SLGETDLSKVVE
-839 QPKPTEQPGKS
+839 
-850 DNNQQGNTNTG
+850 
-861 TATEPTKPTEQP
+861 EPTKPTENL
-873 GKTEEPQVRELD
+873 GKDDNTGNTTPDKPTEPAKPEEPTTPEKPQVRELD

-900 RTKRGITALI
+900 RTKRGLQPLS
-910 YDKELDVVTHLRA
+910 YDEELDKVMPERA
-923 QEAAVKYA
+923 QELLVSYS
-931 HIRPNNT
+931 HTRPNGKD
-938 IFSTAI
+938 FSTLI
-944 TELLPEYKNYKVSA
+944 TEKLPNYYQGYQS
-958 SEILAGASDQ
+958 SYEILAGTGEEGYQ
-968 AYKNETEI
+968 NEIMI
-976 ANDLVSS
+976 AQELVNN
-983 WLNSPP
+983 WMNSAT
-989 HKEAMLIQN
+989 HKSIILDADIVV
-998 MKTGSVGIF
+998 GAVGIS
-1007 RQESKEG
+1007 SKVNKYEVG
-1014 IGNIYYGVQIFLTEK
+1014 KTYYGVQVFSVKK
-1029 ENIDNNS
+1029 EQN
-1036 MTNNSGKMYVD
+1036 TNGYNGYTVD
-1047 EDGNVE
+1047 ENGNVE